1 MFYYEQKRY
10 SYCVPATRENFLQVI
25 DNPFLA
31 NQIRKIREVSAKM
44 EAEKEGS
51 AAYNKLHN
59 QKSKLKQELP
69 AWVFSAGHIA
79 KSDKTL
85 KGDTRPCHAEW
96 RKSEYAQLN
105 GLVMMDVDHVAP
117 LNPPEGGKEQQG
129 EMLPARAYFG
139 QIVERWNRTSPPSGE
154 SEGASSFCKHYGILF
169 VHVTSSGF
177 RVLYDCMT
185 LRQYIQ
191 RWAPPIEN
199 NTDAYVSSV
208 ARTAGVNPDALL
220 PSPRKGRAVWVKIVA
235 GMHLVE
241 NGMMPVVSRI
251 EEGWELAFAKI

>member
-1 MFYYEQKRY
+1 MKTPRGL
-10 SYCVPATRENFLQVI
+10 RNN
-25 DNPFLA
+25 NPL
-31 NQIRKIREVSAKM
+31 NIRKSRKTTWVGQSE
-44 EAEKEGS
+44 
-51 AAYNKLHN
+51 
-59 QKSKLKQELP
+59 KQEDRDFVQFRSM
-69 AWVFSAGHIA
+69 AYG
-79 KSDKTL
+79 
-85 KGDTRPCHAEW
+85 
-96 RKSEYAQLN
+96 Y
-105 GLVMMDVDHVAP
+105 
-117 LNPPEGGKEQQG
+117 
-129 EMLPARAYFG
+129 RAAFKVLQNY
-139 QIVERWNRTSPPSGE
+139 
-154 SEGASSFCKHYGILF
+154 
-169 VHVTSSGF
+169 

-185 LRQYIQ
+185 LRQYIH

>member
-1 MFYYEQKRY
+1 MAYGYRAAFK
-10 SYCVPATRENFLQVI
+10 VLQ
-25 DNPFLA
+25 N
-31 NQIRKIREVSAKM
+31 
-44 EAEKEGS
+44 
-51 AAYNKLHN
+51 Y
-59 QKSKLKQELP
+59 
-69 AWVFSAGHIA
+69 
-79 KSDKTL
+79 
-85 KGDTRPCHAEW
+85 
-96 RKSEYAQLN
+96 
-105 GLVMMDVDHVAP
+105 
-117 LNPPEGGKEQQG
+117 
-129 EMLPARAYFG
+129 
-139 QIVERWNRTSPPSGE
+139 
-154 SEGASSFCKHYGILF
+154 
-169 VHVTSSGF
+169 

>member
-1 MFYYEQKRY
+1 MYNDNGNGNANGNLNLNLN
-10 SYCVPATRENFLQVI
+10 VNDNININFN
-25 DNPFLA
+25 DNNMRQPRGLR
-31 NQIRKIREVSAKM
+31 NNNPLNIRKSRKTTWVGQSE
-44 EAEKEGS
+44 
-51 AAYNKLHN
+51 
-59 QKSKLKQELP
+59 KQEDRDFVQFCSM
-69 AWVFSAGHIA
+69 AYG
-79 KSDKTL
+79 
-85 KGDTRPCHAEW
+85 
-96 RKSEYAQLN
+96 Y
-105 GLVMMDVDHVAP
+105 
-117 LNPPEGGKEQQG
+117 
-129 EMLPARAYFG
+129 RAAFKVLQNY
-139 QIVERWNRTSPPSGE
+139 
-154 SEGASSFCKHYGILF
+154 
-169 VHVTSSGF
+169 

>member
-1 MFYYEQKRY
+1 MKTPRGL
-10 SYCVPATRENFLQVI
+10 RNN
-25 DNPFLA
+25 NPL
-31 NQIRKIREVSAKM
+31 NIRKSRKTTWVGQSE
-44 EAEKEGS
+44 
-51 AAYNKLHN
+51 
-59 QKSKLKQELP
+59 KQE
-69 AWVFSAGHIA
+69 
-79 KSDKTL
+79 D
-85 KGDTRPCHAEW
+85 
-96 RKSEYAQLN
+96 
-105 GLVMMDVDHVAP
+105 
-117 LNPPEGGKEQQG
+117 
-129 EMLPARAYFG
+129 RAFV
-139 QIVERWNRTSPPSGE
+139 Q
-154 SEGASSFCKHYGILF
+154 FCSMAYGYRAAFKVLQNY
-169 VHVTSSGF
+169 

-185 LRQYIQ
+185 LRQYIH

>member
-1 MFYYEQKRY
+1 MRQPRGL
-10 SYCVPATRENFLQVI
+10 RNN
-25 DNPFLA
+25 NPL
-31 NQIRKIREVSAKM
+31 NIRKSRKTTWVGQCE
-44 EAEKEGS
+44 
-51 AAYNKLHN
+51 
-59 QKSKLKQELP
+59 KQE
-69 AWVFSAGHIA
+69 
-79 KSDKTL
+79 D
-85 KGDTRPCHAEW
+85 
-96 RKSEYAQLN
+96 
-105 GLVMMDVDHVAP
+105 
-117 LNPPEGGKEQQG
+117 
-129 EMLPARAYFG
+129 RAFV
-139 QIVERWNRTSPPSGE
+139 QFRSM
-154 SEGASSFCKHYGILF
+154 AYGYRAAFKLLQNY
-169 VHVTSSGF
+169 
-177 RVLYDCMT
+177 RVLHDCMT